1 MILILVKILLN
12 IIYIKKLSIFDYILE
27 RERDDWEMR
36 DTIDLHL

>member
-27 RERDDWEMR
+27 RERDD
-36 DTIDLHL
+36 